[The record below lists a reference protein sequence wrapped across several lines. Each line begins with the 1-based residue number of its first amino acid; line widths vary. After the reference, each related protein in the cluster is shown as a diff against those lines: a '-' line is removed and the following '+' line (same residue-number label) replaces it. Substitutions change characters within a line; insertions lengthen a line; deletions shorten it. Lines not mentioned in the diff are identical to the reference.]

1 MPPEP
6 MSGYGLTASMVQSIA
21 SLAWPGAF
29 VFIVWVFHQKL
40 LELLPLLHFKHKDT
54 EAYFRRA
61 EKEAAEIVQSA
72 AEVQTPPPT
81 PEEQKRLT
89 EISPRK
95 AILELRREL
104 EIALRNAA
112 TRLRILEPKNV
123 SMITLIR
130 ALREIGGID
139 PHTSALLEE
148 LRQLGNSAILY
159 SSHEF
164 TVAHAAKYRDL
175 SAKAIERLNAIP
187 SAA

>member
-6 MSGYGLTASMVQSIA
+6 MNGYGLIASIVQSTA

-29 VFIVWVFHQKL
+29 VCIVWLFREKL
-40 LELLPLLHFKHKDT
+40 LELLPLLHFRHNDT

-61 EKEAAEIVQSA
+61 EKEAAKICQSVPR
-72 AEVQTPPPT
+72 VQTPPPT

-95 AILELRREL
+95 ALLELRREL

-112 TRLRILEPKNV
+112 TRLRILEPENV

-130 ALREIGGID
+130 VPREIGKID

-148 LRQLGNSAILY
+148 LRQLGNSAILHPRIDRR
-159 SSHEF
+159 SCGEVS
-164 TVAHAAKYRDL
+164 L
-175 SAKAIERLNAIP
+175 SVC
-187 SAA
+187 